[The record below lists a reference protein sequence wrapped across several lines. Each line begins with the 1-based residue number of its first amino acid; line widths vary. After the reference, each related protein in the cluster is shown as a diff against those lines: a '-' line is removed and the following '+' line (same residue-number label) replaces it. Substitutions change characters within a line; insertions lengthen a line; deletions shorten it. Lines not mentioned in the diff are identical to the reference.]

1 MRRKI
6 EGSASIKKFLIFLLC
21 CFITLPTL
29 GGNTILIIGDSL
41 STGYGFDA
49 NRSWITLL
57 QNRLKDKNY
66 DYEVINASISGDTT
80 GNGLARLPLLLK
92 QYLPIITIIELGGN
106 DGLRGIQ
113 LPVIK
118 NNLARIIALT
128 QEANS
133 KVLLLGIR
141 LPPNYGQQ
149 YTEQFLQLYSE
160 LVNRYGIAFV
170 PNFLVNVD
178 ESNQLMQK
186 DRIHPTG
193 EAQVIILDNIW
204 PELEKLLTR

>member
-1 MRRKI
+1 
-6 EGSASIKKFLIFLLC
+6 
-21 CFITLPTL
+21 
-29 GGNTILIIGDSL
+29 
-41 STGYGFDA
+41 
-49 NRSWITLL
+49 LL